1 MSYRVLDVSLADEGR
16 RKIQWALSHMPV
28 LQSLTRQYEKSMP
41 LEGVR
46 VAGCLHVTKETAVLV
61 ESLKALGAVLSWCG
75 CNPLSTQDDV
85 AASLAGD
92 DKISIYASRGVST
105 QEYYDDIHM
114 AMKIDPNIP
123 SMTELILR
131 WKCTERFKNSSL
143 CMEEQR
149 KQQQGL

>member
-75 CNPLSTQDDV
+75 CNPLST
-85 AASLAGD
+85 
-92 DKISIYASRGVST
+92 R
-105 QEYYDDIHM
+105 
-114 AMKIDPNIP
+114 
-123 SMTELILR
+123 MT
-131 WKCTERFKNSSL
+131 WPHP
-143 CMEEQR
+143 
-149 KQQQGL
+149 